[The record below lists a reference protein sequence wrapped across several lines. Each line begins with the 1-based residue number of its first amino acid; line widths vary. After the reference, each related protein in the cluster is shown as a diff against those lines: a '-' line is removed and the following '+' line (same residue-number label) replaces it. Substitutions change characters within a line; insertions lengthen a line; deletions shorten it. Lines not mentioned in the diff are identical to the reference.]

1 MFKREEEEKEARGEI
16 GRCRGGEEEERER
29 GEWGGTIKR
38 DVADSSG

>member
-1 MFKREEEEKEARGEI
+1 MVKREEEARGEI
-16 GRCRGGEEEERER
+16 GRCRGGEKRGGER